1 MSKTAEENAAEQES
15 PHTPM
20 TWEEFMS
27 ALRKLPQ
34 KALPETSASIIREL
48 RGPLPDDDPDFVN
61 VDRH

>member
-1 MSKTAEENAAEQES
+1 MGTTAEENTREQE
-15 PHTPM
+15 PM

-27 ALRKLPQ
+27 ALRQLPP

-48 RGPLPDDDPDFVN
+48 RGPLPEDDPDFVN